1 MFLKIFYYSIL
12 IFLVASNSQAFSAL
26 SCEDGFARSRYL
38 TLAND
43 VTVGVENYTQ
53 LLTRLAQS
61 SLGVD
66 SLSPQQIK
74 ALETYYDVV
83 RGEVGEDGAFAR
95 VGNYTF
101 PQQRRIVR
109 FLREVFS
116 PEQVTTLIEDGVV
129 EINRSSD
136 VKITRRVLRRFNA
149 GKKVFIQIY
158 SMVFKVIQ
166 ILEKTNS
173 GFLVETETVSGKFGQ
188 IIKEQKFLI
197 TDNVDIALIRADP
210 VNMTK
215 ILEKT
220 DSGFVI
226 DILEKEYGDFGVKV
240 KEGNKVFFSFE
251 KAMENGLLPKNP
263 TTQDYREL
271 EDILNT
277 YISSNFDQNFDWINT
292 PYRMTNNTMIGKGRE
307 YYNFTDSLE
316 KSLIKGVHNFRLASS
331 ELEAIFLA
339 TSSTRKKID
348 FSELNLSSPTRME
361 ITLAEEGYKVSYIR
375 GIDQVNEW
383 VVVRKKL
390 QELRANPRTTH
401 IKYFVDQ
408 IPSHIAHIRQGLK
421 NNYSPNI
428 GFSGS
433 KLEQLKRLEV
443 LEKEAEQAI
452 IDERVTYEWWLEFN
466 IKLARLMYGRMS
478 ISLDQGDRSLI
489 ATGLSFF
496 PIMMIMPTIQIKKG
510 PGIITFNRNGVTGT
524 YPAGLISQNT
534 AKADKRT
541 FPAPDFFGHDVSH
554 AQQEGNQ
561 LYLEY
566 SVGHHLFHKRLLTNI
581 EGLSP
586 GKREEAEVVY
596 FIMTHENR
604 GKNISYSDWTLQQMR
619 ENIINEIN
627 RDVPGLFKF
636 PDDPVKKEQKVKNL
650 ADNFMAIYNQA
661 LQHQ

>member
-1 MFLKIFYYSIL
+1 MFSKIFYYFTL
-12 IFLVASNSQAFSAL
+12 IFLVANSSQAFSAL
-26 SCEDGFARSRYL
+26 SCGDGFVRSRYS
-38 TLAND
+38 TSTRNVAI
-43 VTVGVENYTQ
+43 GVESYIQ

-66 SLSPQQIK
+66 SLNPQQIK

-83 RGEVGEDGAFAR
+83 RGEVGEDGTFAR

-101 PQQRRIVR
+101 PQRRRIVR
-109 FLREVFS
+109 FLREFFF

-129 EINRSSD
+129 EMNRSSKL
-136 VKITRRVLRRFNA
+136 KITRRVLRRFNE

-158 SMVFKVIQ
+158 SMVFRISQ
-166 ILEKTNS
+166 ILEKTNN
-173 GFLVETETVSGKFGQ
+173 GFLVETETVNGKSGQ
-188 IIKEQKFLI
+188 IINEQKFLI
-197 TDNVDIALIRADP
+197 TDHVDTALIRADP
-210 VNMTK
+210 ANMTK

-226 DILEKEYGDFGVKV
+226 AILEKEYSDFGVEMKA
-240 KEGNKVFFSFE
+240 GNKVFFSFE
-251 KAMENGLLPKNP
+251 KAMKNGLLPKNP
-263 TTQDYREL
+263 TVKDYREI
-271 EDILNT
+271 EDILDA
-277 YISSNFDQNFDWINT
+277 YISSHFDPTFDWKST
-292 PYRMTNNTMIGKGRE
+292 PYWMIDGTIFGKGRE
-307 YYNFTDSLE
+307 YYNFAGLLE
-316 KSLIKGVHNFRLASS
+316 NSLIKGVHNFRLASS

-478 ISLDQGDRSLI
+478 ISLNEGDRSLI

-496 PIMMIMPTIQIKKG
+496 PIMMIMSTIQIKKG

-524 YPAGLISQNT
+524 YPAGLIAQNT

-554 AQQEGNQ
+554 AHQEGNQ
-561 LYLEY
+561 LYLKY

-627 RDVPGLFKF
+627 RDVPGLFKL
-636 PDDPVKKEQKVKNL
+636 PDDPVKKGQKLEDL
-650 ADNFMAIYNQA
+650 ANTFMGVYNQT